1 MRSENILLD
10 LIHGK
15 MLIPLQTKQQ
25 DCLPPTL
32 KQLGFYPYRFKVT
45 SKVMSDTGLIV
56 LKLQHIFLREVKRSF
71 QNPFLLGSTE
81 QASRRDQ
88 SPLTLMSLAHFIP
101 SSGNWTYSRL
111 LQFLSRCSNTNYY
124 VCTDTLRQNAKYD
137 FLRSCLITQGCEA
150 RDYSEAMR
158 KSKKEHELT
167 EIHFIEITLY

>member
-81 QASRRDQ
+81 
-88 SPLTLMSLAHFIP
+88 
-101 SSGNWTYSRL
+101 
-111 LQFLSRCSNTNYY
+111 
-124 VCTDTLRQNAKYD
+124 
-137 FLRSCLITQGCEA
+137 
-150 RDYSEAMR
+150 
-158 KSKKEHELT
+158 
-167 EIHFIEITLY
+167 